1 MYFVASMFV
10 VVTKPLPRSPTTEEV
25 FAVELFQSKT
35 CVGGVFMATPA
46 GIQAKGIHVHKLFK
60 LGKAPAKKDDRNLK
74 FASLLMAAALPAN
87 YDFDSTHTGIPT
99 PMFGNDVHG
108 DCVIAGRAHQTL
120 RFEDIEQG
128 SVLMISNQ
136 DVLNEYF
143 KETGG
148 PDTGLVVLDSLTEW
162 RHSGWHVGKSVY
174 KIKAFAQ
181 VDHTNSTEVRQAI
194 YADVGLGFGLQL
206 PIDAQGQV
214 QAGQP
219 WDVTTGPGSEPGS
232 WGGHYVYV
240 SGYTP
245 AGPVCVTWGRKQQ
258 MTWAWVN
265 KYCDE
270 AYAIFDAKD
279 TFKKAMIDQTKIAS
293 FLKTVDQP

>member
-1 MYFVASMFV
+1 
-10 VVTKPLPRSPTTEEV
+10 
-25 FAVELFQSKT
+25 
-35 CVGGVFMATPA
+35 MATAPSIQA
-46 GIQAKGIHVHKLFK
+46 QGIQAHRLFK

-74 FASLLMAAALPAN
+74 FASLLLVAPAMPTS
-87 YDFDSTHTGIPT
+87 YDFDLTHPGIPT

-128 SVLMISNQ
+128 SVLMIGDH

-148 PDTGLVVLDSLTEW
+148 PDTGLVVLDSLKEW
-162 RHSGWHVGKSVY
+162 RHNGWKVGVHTY
-174 KIKAFAQ
+174 KIQAFAQ
-181 VDHTNSTEVRQAI
+181 VNFTNTDEVRKVV
-194 YADVGLGFGLQL
+194 YADVGLGFGVQL
-206 PIDAQGQV
+206 PNDAKNQIQT
-214 QAGQP
+214 GQP
-219 WDVTTGPGSEPGS
+219 WDVTTGPDSAPGS

-279 TFKKAMIDQTKIAS
+279 RFKKALIDQTKVAA
-293 FLKTVDQP
+293 FLGTVDPQ